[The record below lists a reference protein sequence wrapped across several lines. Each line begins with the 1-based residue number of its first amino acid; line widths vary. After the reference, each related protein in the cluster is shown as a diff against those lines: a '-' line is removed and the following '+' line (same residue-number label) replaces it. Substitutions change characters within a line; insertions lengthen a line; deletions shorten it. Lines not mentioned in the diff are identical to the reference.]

1 VVLKGLDSAAIAP
14 KLVQIGYV
22 EPRFACLVYLDQNF
36 CLLEVLA
43 AFDFFELEH
52 RTT

>member
-1 VVLKGLDSAAIAP
+1 MKGLGSAVIAP
-14 KLVQIGYV
+14 KLVQIGCV

-36 CLLEVLA
+36 CSLEVLA